1 MAILQPNEK
10 CPCGYDVKF
19 KKCCKP
25 YLEGVC
31 AEDANRLARV
41 RHVALIARDYNF
53 LWKTLHPDAP
63 RKKHDT
69 PQNFASELK
78 LLKNLTYTKLTLL
91 DEKAKSPSETILVTY
106 VSVWDG
112 EQDVSYLEESTWKK
126 LGQNWFYF
134 DGLRKSSA
142 RLGCSPES
150 IHIGDLSRLSLHDS
164 TLT

>member
-1 MAILQPNEK
+1 MARIQPNEK

-25 YLEGVC
+25 YLEGLP

-41 RHVALIARDYNF
+41 RHVALIALNYGF
-53 LWKTLHPDAP
+53 LWHTLHPDSP
-63 RKKHDT
+63 RKRHDT
-69 PQNFASELK
+69 AQKFASELES
-78 LLKNLTYTKLTLL
+78 LKNLAYTKLTLL
-91 DEKAKSPSETILVTY
+91 DEKAKNPAETILVSY

-112 EQDVSYLEESTWKK
+112 TQDVSYLEESTWKK
-126 LGQNWFYF
+126 SGQNWFYL

-150 IHIGDLSRLSLHDS
+150 IHVGDLPRLFLHES